1 MLTAIALRKPTR
13 RKVYMEIDGGGHY
26 IADPTRGTDL
36 ATIGRYGVAWL
47 KLYLD
52 GDEGYRGF
60 IYGDEA
66 ETDREKF
73 SRYATGP

>member
-26 IADPTRGTDL
+26 IADSTRGTDL

-73 SRYATGP
+73 SRYVTGP